1 MMKIFRMFGRSVR
14 DALKSVKRNFSL
26 SLASITCIAITLLI
40 VSISLMASFNVKNFS
55 RLIKDEVTMVVFMNL
70 GTTQDDLAVFEEK
83 LRDMENVET
92 FQFKSSSKQK
102 EELLEEDEFWESV
115 FETLGEEESEIFH
128 HSYLVKVKDIEKIGN
143 TANEIKKIT
152 NVQLV
157 NYGEGMVEQ
166 LISAFNLI
174 EKIAFLIVA
183 VLILVTIFLI
193 VNTIKLTIFSRK
205 REISIMRV
213 VGASNWTIKNP
224 FIIEGMILGAIGSIL
239 PILVTVYGYTA
250 LYNHFEGKLFSNLIQ
265 LISPVPFVF
274 FISIAIFFLGIV
286 VGMIGSNSAVR
297 RYLKI

>member
-1 MMKIFRMFGRSVR
+1 MMKIFRMFGRSIR

-70 GTTQDDLAVFEEK
+70 GTTQDDLALFEEK

-128 HSYLVKVKDIEKIGN
+128 HSYLVKVKDIEKIGS

-250 LYNHFEGKLFSNLIQ
+250 LYNHFDGKLFSNLIQ